1 MLAETFRQGAGEI
14 LRQASVALGGRPVTL
29 WEVAEGPLLVPQAT
43 SDPQPRH
50 HFTSIDID
58 STLKRWGVP
67 INRGSKWVGCR
78 MGYDGP
84 WVIAPVRSRPPAP
97 PPGGHERRSAERLTV
112 ELAGLCI
119 GLADRRDI
127 AERPSQPTGHEL
139 LYDFLTLPAVIAHE
153 AKNPLA
159 AARAGLQLSM
169 DTVRQLPVAEELRR
183 GLGGELGEV
192 LEALERALDFLQAVQ
207 DRARGTKTGPIRFD
221 AVRVARSVVAL
232 EGRVLRQRGVALEL
246 VTSLES
252 VHLNGDPGLL
262 YDMLLNLVRNAAE
275 ATPAQGGKGPGG
287 GPIAVHLD
295 REHDRLRIAVSDRGV
310 GIPPHLLEKVFEAG
324 YSTKEGGPGGGL
336 GAGLAIVRRVAQT
349 AFDGAV
355 SVTSTVG
362 AGTTFTVSLPIP
374 PQRGSQRTIVQPEA

>member
-29 WEVAEGPLLVPQAT
+29 WEVAEGPALIPQAT

-50 HFTSIDID
+50 HFTAIDID
-58 STLKRWGVP
+58 STLRRWGVP
-67 INRGSKWVGCR
+67 IRRGTKWVGCR
-78 MGYDGP
+78 LSHDGP

-97 PPGGHERRSAERLTV
+97 PPGGHERRSAERLTI

-119 GLADRRDI
+119 GLVDRRDLVG
-127 AERPSQPTGHEL
+127 RPSGATLHEP

-169 DTVRQLPVAEELRR
+169 DTVRNLPGLTEQRRRELI
-183 GLGGELGEV
+183 GELGEV
-192 LEALERALDFLQAVQ
+192 FEALDRALDFLQAVQ
-207 DRARGTKTGPIRFD
+207 DRARGTKAGPTRFD

-232 EGRVLRQRGVALEL
+232 EGRVLRQRGVDLEL
-246 VTSLES
+246 VTSLEA

-262 YDMLLNLVRNAAE
+262 YELVLNLVRNAAE
-275 ATPAQGGKGPGG
+275 ATLVRP

-295 REHDRLRIAVSDRGV
+295 CENDRLRIAVQDRGV
-310 GIPPHLLEKVFEAG
+310 GIPPHLLEKVFEPG
-324 YSTKEGGPGGGL
+324 FSTKDEGEGL
-336 GAGLAIVRRVAQT
+336 GAGLAIVRKVAQT
-349 AFDGAV
+349 EFDGAV

-362 AGTTFTVSLPIP
+362 AGTTFTVTLPIP
-374 PQRGSQRTIVQPEA
+374 PQRGSQPSVVQPEA

>member
-29 WEVAEGPLLVPQAT
+29 WEVSEGSVLTPQAT

-67 INRGSKWVGCR
+67 IKRGTKWVGCR
-78 MGYDGP
+78 LAYDGP
-84 WVIAPVRSRPPAP
+84 WVIAPVRSRPAAP

-112 ELAGLCI
+112 ELAGLCL
-119 GLADRRDI
+119 GLVDRREL
-127 AERPSQPTGHEL
+127 AARPQSPTGGGHEL

-159 AARAGLQLSM
+159 AARAGLQLSI
-169 DTVRQLPVAEELRR
+169 DSVQRLPVADNHRR
-183 GLGGELGEV
+183 DLAGELGEV
-192 LEALERALDFLQAVQ
+192 VEALDRALDFLQAVQ
-207 DRARGTKTGPIRFD
+207 DRARGTKTGATRFD

-232 EGRVLRQRGVALEL
+232 EGRVLRHRGVALEL
-246 VTSLES
+246 VTGLEA

-262 YDMLLNLVRNAAE
+262 YEMLLNLVRNAAE
-275 ATPAQGGKGPGG
+275 ATLPRS
-287 GPIAVHLD
+287 GPIVVQLD
-295 REHDRLRIAVSDRGV
+295 REHDRLRISVLDRGV
-310 GIPPHLLEKVFEAG
+310 GIPPDLLEKVFEPG
-324 YSTKEGGPGGGL
+324 FSTKENGEGL
-336 GAGLAIVRRVAQT
+336 GAGLAIVKKVAQT
-349 AFDGAV
+349 EFDGAV

-362 AGTTFTVSLPIP
+362 SGTTFTVSLPIP
-374 PQRGSQRTIVQPEA
+374 PQRGSQRTVVQPRA